1 MSDAGG
7 FILLACTG
15 LTMFYV
21 ADLVLPI
28 NTPAIRMRWAIQV
41 LSIGILSVAVIYGAF
56 ALSVETG
63 SAVRP
68 WAKASAGV
76 SMLVS
81 ARLFV
86 KALAR

>member
-21 ADLVLPI
+21 ADLVLPV
-28 NTPAIRMRWAIQV
+28 NTPSIRMRWAIQA
-41 LSIGILSVAVIYGAF
+41 LSIGILSVAIIYGAF

-63 SAVRP
+63 IAVRP
-68 WAKASAGV
+68 WAKAAAGV

>member
-21 ADLVLPI
+21 ADLVLPV
-28 NTPAIRMRWAIQV
+28 NTPSIRMRWAIQL
-41 LSIGILSVAVIYGAF
+41 LSIGILSVAIIYGAF
-56 ALSVETG
+56 ALSLETG
-63 SAVRP
+63 MAVRP
-68 WAKASAGV
+68 WAKAAAGV

>member
-7 FILLACTG
+7 FILLGCTG

-28 NTPAIRMRWAIQV
+28 NTPSIRMRWGIQA
-41 LSIGILSVAVIYGAF
+41 LSLGILSVAAIYGAF
-56 ALSVETG
+56 ALSVDTG
-63 SAVRP
+63 MAVRP
-68 WAKASAGV
+68 WAKLSSGLA
-76 SMLVS
+76 MLTS
-81 ARLFV
+81 ARLFI

>member
-7 FILLACTG
+7 LILLGCTG

-21 ADLVLPI
+21 ADLVLPV
-28 NTPAIRMRWAIQV
+28 NTPSIRMRWGIQA
-41 LSIGILSVAVIYGAF
+41 LSLGILSVAVIYGAF

-63 SAVRP
+63 AAVRP
-68 WAKASAGV
+68 WAKLSSGV
-76 SMLVS
+76 AMLVS

>member
-7 FILLACTG
+7 FILLTCTG

-21 ADLVLPI
+21 ADLVLPL
-28 NTPAIRMRWAIQV
+28 NRPAIRMRWAIQM
-41 LSIGILSVAVIYGAF
+41 LSLGILSVAVIYGAF

-63 SAVRP
+63 AAVRP
-68 WAKASAGV
+68 WAKAAAGV
-76 SMLVS
+76 TMFAS

>member
-7 FILLACTG
+7 FILLGCAG
-15 LTMFYV
+15 FTMFYV

-28 NTPAIRMRWAIQV
+28 NTPSVRMRWGIQA
-41 LSIGILSVAVIYGAF
+41 LSLGILSVAVIYGAF
-56 ALSVETG
+56 ALSVDTG
-63 SAVRP
+63 TAVRP
-68 WAKASAGV
+68 WAKAAAGV

-81 ARLFV
+81 ARLFI

>member
-1 MSDAGG
+1 MSNEGG
-7 FILLACTG
+7 FVLLTCTAF
-15 LTMFYV
+15 TMFYV

-28 NTPAIRMRWAIQV
+28 NTPSIRMRWAIQM
-41 LSIGILSVAVIYGAF
+41 LSLGILSVAAIYGAF
-56 ALSVETG
+56 ALSAETG
-63 SAVRP
+63 AAVRP
-68 WAKASAGV
+68 WAKTASGA

>member
-21 ADLVLPI
+21 ADLVLPV
-28 NTPAIRMRWAIQV
+28 NTPSIRMRWAIQL
-41 LSIGILSVAVIYGAF
+41 LSIGILSVAIIYGAF

-63 SAVRP
+63 VAVRP
-68 WAKASAGV
+68 WAKAAAGV